1 MEDDEEM
8 RNQCFGGEYMG
19 EVYDHMIKR
28 MAYRKQ
34 KRWWNAYI
42 LLYERYDF
50 ENEPVIAELQTALS
64 AMSLSKLFELCR
76 VNKSLPCT
84 SLMLHL
90 LTYCLRSFLLL
101 NIRGQPTFAA
111 SPEPYQE
118 DGPSGQH
125 SIHAHEGSIFTRILR
140 LH

>member
-1 MEDDEEM
+1 MIVFLFFRRSDGSSAWYKFDDNEVSECHMEDDEEM

-42 LLYERYDF
+42 LLYERHDF

-64 AMSLSKLFELCR
+64 AMSLSKLSLEL
-76 VNKSLPCT
+76 NAQT
-84 SLMLHL
+84 
-90 LTYCLRSFLLL
+90 
-101 NIRGQPTFAA
+101 
-111 SPEPYQE
+111 
-118 DGPSGQH
+118 
-125 SIHAHEGSIFTRILR
+125 
-140 LH
+140 